1 MFLFKS
7 AASEPET
14 VPTAIAEHH
23 QSTVGKKSRKKKRH
37 NKKKSKATKQEEDTP
52 EHDSDNCG
60 DESDEDLGKVSE
72 VSQREESVGTGG
84 SHVDVTINLIS
95 DKLKVDKEEV
105 KRCVMWMF
113 DRGLK
118 YDVEEEVEKELKKQV
133 M

>member
-7 AASEPET
+7 APSEPET
-14 VPTAIAEHH
+14 VSPAVIAE
-23 QSTVGKKSRKKKRH
+23 QLGTVGKKSRKKKRH
-37 NKKKSKATKQEEDTP
+37 NKKKSKATKQEEDAA
-52 EHDSDNCG
+52 ENDSDTSG
-60 DESDEDLGKVSE
+60 DESDEDLGKVTE
-72 VSQREESVGTGG
+72 VFQREESVGTGG